1 MLKKTIATALIF
13 TGMTFVPT
21 AMAAHGGGAHGG
33 GGAPHASMGA
43 ASAAR
48 SVGPSVRGSGA
59 SAARVYGW
67 RSGGGARHAF
77 HHRGRGV
84 GVYDYGYNDGNYGY
98 GGCGYLYSRAV
109 ATGSSYWWRRYEECE
124 G

>member
-13 TGMTFVPT
+13 TGMTFVPA
-21 AMAAHGGGAHGG
+21 AMAAHGGHGGGGHGG
-33 GGAPHASMGA
+33 GGAR
-43 ASAAR
+43 ASAPR
-48 SVGPSVRGSGA
+48 SGGPSIRSSGA

-77 HHRGRGV
+77 NRRGRGV
-84 GVYDYGYNDGNYGY
+84 GVYGYNDGDYGY

-109 ATGSSYWWRRYEECE
+109 ATGSSYWWNRYEACE

>member
-13 TGMTFVPT
+13 TGMTFVPA
-21 AMAAHGGGAHGG
+21 AMAAHGGGGHGG
-33 GGAPHASMGA
+33 GGVR

-48 SVGPSVRGSGA
+48 SVGPSVRSSGA

-77 HHRGRGV
+77 HRRGRGV
-84 GVYDYGYNDGNYGY
+84 DVYAYDGDYGY